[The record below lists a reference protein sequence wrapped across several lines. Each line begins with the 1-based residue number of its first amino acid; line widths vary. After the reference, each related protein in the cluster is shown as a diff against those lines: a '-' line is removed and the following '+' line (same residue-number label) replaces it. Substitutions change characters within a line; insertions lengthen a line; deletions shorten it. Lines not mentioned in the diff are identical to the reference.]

1 MKLYYYQNTCA
12 LGIHVILEETG
23 APYTLETV
31 DFTTGAQYKPPFIAI
46 NPKSKVPA
54 LVLDNGQVLT
64 EWPAIASWIAATHP
78 EHHLLPAEPL
88 SAARTLETVL
98 YINGTMH
105 VTGFGRIIRPA
116 AFSANPEEKEAVRAQ
131 GRDIFAKGFALVSE
145 TLGVQDYLMGDFTI
159 ADAAL
164 FYVTYWNKAVAK
176 LDLPANIGSHYAR
189 MLARPA
195 VQKAMQTEGIA

>member
-1 MKLYYYQNTCA
+1 MKLYYAQGACS
-12 LGIHVILEETG
+12 LGIHLLLNEVG
-23 APYTLETV
+23 A
-31 DFTTGAQYKPPFIAI
+31 DFDLGKIDMRAGDQFKPDYVSI